1 MALFL
6 FASEYENGDFDAQME
21 KKVRAAIEDALQIQN
36 RETKIEEEMAA
47 RVNVLKDI
55 SASMA
60 RELGREA
67 TLRLRS
73 AQMIGLHHD
82 GEADEHGGKIDVPV
96 VQDGKSHLDEL
107 RRNDDEEGHLHA
119 VQAEDARVEAH
130 ELRVEGDLGPGLVV
144 VRLLGGDGGHV
155 GHDLEDDPDGA
166 AERTAVSQKSP
177 GTPRVR

>member
-1 MALFL
+1 MESNTFYDIYLEELKNLPQGTPEEETALLKKLTEGDKTAASRLTELKLAKAVQIAEEYHDRGLPAGDLALVL

-67 TLRLRS
+67 TLAELAERMKMS
-73 AQMIGLHHD
+73 
-82 GEADEHGGKIDVPV
+82 EDEIRDIMK
-96 VQDGKSHLDEL
+96 LTM
-107 RRNDDEEGHLHA
+107 
-119 VQAEDARVEAH
+119 DAMKVS
-130 ELRVEGDLGPGLVV
+130 GQ
-144 VRLLGGDGGHV
+144 
-155 GHDLEDDPDGA
+155 A
-166 AERTAVSQKSP
+166 AEMAQKEIDEQE
-177 GTPRVR
+177 